1 LFTNGCQAESL
12 TYFAMTPMSGSTR
25 EWARKLLLVWTCSY
39 ATLLALLAIAGCSAT
54 ATPERVPPPPP
65 VTIIVSKRMTVPI
78 IVNPIGTT
86 RALEEVTIRARVRG
100 FLTERHFEYGTN
112 VEKDQLLLVIDE
124 KPFKVAL
131 DQVNAQLK
139 AASASLEKAQ
149 SSKVVEVAKATLA
162 LDQAQLRLDEV
173 EERRERILLARKAAS
188 QEDYDKAQAQKLKSA
203 AKVEADSANL
213 AQEVA
218 DYKIDIASA
227 LADVARAQAYV
238 EDAQINLGY
247 CKMYAP
253 ITGRIGELKVKVGN
267 LVGDAGL
274 TELVTIQQL
283 DPMGLDLRPPAR
295 YLPEATAL
303 LGTGVAV
310 SLTVEGERRHPHVGK
325 AIFIDNKV
333 DEQTSTFLLRAEVAN
348 PQGTLLPGEYVKTT
362 MTVGQYVD
370 AVVVPEQAV
379 LEGQE
384 GTRVFVVDAQN
395 KVDVAKVTGVD
406 SYRGLR
412 VLEAGLESGQRV
424 IVEGVQ
430 LVRQGQK
437 VDPVPAPLEKFMSE
451 EVAPLPG
458 DLRFNS
464 RVSRVPG
471 RDSRTPQPANEK
483 AAGEKAGPAAAVP
496 KAPIP
501 QSNDPQTKPQPP
513 ATRPAGKQPR

>member
-1 LFTNGCQAESL
+1 
-12 TYFAMTPMSGSTR
+12 MTPKPDSTHSA
-25 EWARKLLLVWTCSY
+25 ARKILLLLACSSSMLI
-39 ATLLALLAIAGCSAT
+39 AFLGFAGCNYST
-54 ATPERVPPPPP
+54 TPERVPPPPS
-65 VTIIVSKRMTVPI
+65 VTVVDSKRMTVPI

-112 VEKDQLLLVIDE
+112 VKKDQLLLVIDE
-124 KPFKVAL
+124 IPFKVAL
-131 DQVNAQLK
+131 AQVKAQLN

-149 SSKVVEVAKATLA
+149 SSKAVEVAKATLA
-162 LDQAQLRLDEV
+162 LDQAQMRLDEV
-173 EERRERILLARKAAS
+173 EERRERILLARKASS

-203 AKVEADSANL
+203 AKVEADRASL
-213 AQEVA
+213 EQTVA
-218 DYKIDIASA
+218 DYKIDIDSMKAE
-227 LADVARAQAYV
+227 LARAQAAV
-238 EDAQINLGY
+238 DDAQINLSY

-253 ITGRIGELKVKVGN
+253 IAGRIGELKVKVGN
-267 LVGDAGL
+267 LVGEAGL
-274 TELVTIQQL
+274 TELVTVQQL
-283 DPMGLDLRPPAR
+283 DPMGLDLHPPAR

-325 AIFIDNKV
+325 AIFIDNRV
-333 DEQTSTFLLRAEVAN
+333 DDQTATFLLRAEVPN
-348 PQGTLLPGEYVKTT
+348 PVGTVLPGEYIRAT

-412 VLEAGLESGQRV
+412 VLEAGLEAGQRV

-437 VDPVPAPLEKFMSE
+437 VDVVPATVEKFMTE
-451 EVAPLPG
+451 EVPPLPG
-458 DLRFNS
+458 DQRFNS

-471 RDSRTPQPANEK
+471 RDAPTKTNPTKKATTEK
-483 AAGEKAGPAAAVP
+483 TAPDAAAPGSPVP
-496 KAPIP
+496 KAPDSET
-501 QSNDPQTKPQPP
+501 QPQPP

>member
-1 LFTNGCQAESL
+1 
-12 TYFAMTPMSGSTR
+12 MTPKSELTHTFV
-25 EWARKLLLVWTCSY
+25 RKLLL
-39 ATLLALLAIAGCSAT
+39 LLACSSSLFAALLGLAGCKGT
-54 ATPERVPPPPP
+54 TTPERVPPLPS
-65 VTIIVSKRMTVPI
+65 VTVVDSKRMTVPI

-112 VEKDQLLLVIDE
+112 VKKDDLLLVIDE

-131 DQVNAQLK
+131 EQAQAQLS
-139 AASASLEKAQ
+139 AATASLEKAQ
-149 SSKVVEVAKATLA
+149 SSKAVEVAKATRA
-162 LDQAQLRLDEV
+162 IDQAQMRLDEV

-203 AKVEADSANL
+203 ARVEADQASL
-213 AQEVA
+213 DQSVA
-218 DYKIDIASA
+218 DYKIDIDSA
-227 LADVARAQAYV
+227 KAEVARARAALD
-238 EDAQINLGY
+238 DAQISLGY
-247 CKMYAP
+247 CRMYAP
-253 ITGRIGELKVKVGN
+253 IAGRIGELKVKVGN
-267 LVGDAGL
+267 LAGDAGL

-283 DPMGLDLRPPAR
+283 DPMGLDVRAPAR

-303 LGTGVAV
+303 LENGVAV

-325 AIFIDNKV
+325 AIFIDNVV
-333 DEQTSTFLLRAEVAN
+333 DQQTSTFLLRAVVSN

-384 GTRVFVVDAQN
+384 GTRVFVIDAET
-395 KVDVAKVTGVD
+395 KVDVAKVIGID
-406 SYRGLR
+406 SYKGLR
-412 VLEAGLESGQRV
+412 VLDAGLEAGQRV

-437 VDPVPAPLEKFMSE
+437 VKPEAAALEKFMTE
-451 EVAPLPG
+451 EAPPLPG

-471 RDSRTPQPANEK
+471 RDAPAQKTTTEK
-483 AAGEKAGPAAAVP
+483 AATEKSAPETAAP
-496 KAPIP
+496 KTPLP
-501 QSNDPQTKPQPP
+501 KSPDSDPKPQQP
-513 ATRPAGKQPR
+513 ATSPAGKQPR

>member
-1 LFTNGCQAESL
+1 MTSKPDL
-12 TYFAMTPMSGSTR
+12 THNFVF
-25 EWARKLLLVWTCSY
+25 KLLLLVACCCSLF
-39 ATLLALLAIAGCSAT
+39 AALLGVAGCNA
-54 ATPERVPPPPP
+54 AARPERVPPPPS
-65 VTIIVSKRMTVPI
+65 VTVVDSKRMTVPI

-86 RALEEVTIRARVRG
+86 RALEQVIIRARVRG

-112 VEKDQLLLVIDE
+112 VKKDQLLLVIDE

-131 DQVNAQLK
+131 EQAQAQSS
-139 AASASLEKAQ
+139 AAAAYLEKAQ
-149 SSKVVEVAKATLA
+149 SSKAVEVAKATRA
-162 LDQAQLRLDEV
+162 MDQAQMRLDEV

-203 AKVEADSANL
+203 AKVEADQASL
-213 AQEVA
+213 DQSVA
-218 DYKIDIASA
+218 DYKIDIDSA
-227 LADVARAQAYV
+227 KAEVARARAAV
-238 EDAQINLGY
+238 DDAQINLGY

-253 ITGRIGELKVKVGN
+253 IAGRIGELKVKVGN

-274 TELVTIQQL
+274 TELVTIEQL

-303 LGTGVAV
+303 LATGVAV

-325 AIFIDNKV
+325 AIFIDNSV
-333 DEQTSTFLLRAEVAN
+333 DQQTSTFLLRAEVSN
-348 PQGTLLPGEYVKTT
+348 PQGTLLPGQYVKAT

-384 GTRVFVVDAQN
+384 GTRVFVVDGDN
-395 KVDVAKVTGVD
+395 KVDVAKVKGVD
-406 SYRGLR
+406 SYKGLR
-412 VLEAGLESGQRV
+412 VLDSGLEAGQRV

-437 VDPVPAPLEKFMSE
+437 VKAEPATLEKFMNE
-451 EVAPLPG
+451 EAPPLPG

-471 RDSRTPQPANEK
+471 RDAPARKTATEK
-483 AAGEKAGPAAAVP
+483 APTEKNAPEAAAPKRLVP
-496 KAPIP
+496 DGPD
-501 QSNDPQTKPQPP
+501 SDTKPQQP
-513 ATRPAGKQPR
+513 ATSPAGKQPR